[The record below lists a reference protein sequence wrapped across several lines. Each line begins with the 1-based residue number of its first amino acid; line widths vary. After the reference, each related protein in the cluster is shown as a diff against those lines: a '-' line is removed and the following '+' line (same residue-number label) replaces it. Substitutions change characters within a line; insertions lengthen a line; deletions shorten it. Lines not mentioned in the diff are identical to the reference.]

1 MLKSR
6 TILLFDD
13 QPQFSGTLRNALVSR
28 GTNIIDVESRD
39 KALEVLRARTVDLI
53 LLDTNMPGKAGLEI
67 CRAIRTGWDVPIIVV
82 SVCHS
87 DKDKVEALDGGADDF
102 LARPFSI
109 DELMARM
116 RAALR
121 RSGVATDNLP
131 KRALVRLPCGHYL
144 TEEQI
149 LSLGASITGSSRSKT
164 CCDAKP
170 GVGRPKKM
178 VTCRRC
184 GESGGTLEMRSH
196 KCSVENAGPMVA
208 YS

>member
-6 TILLFDD
+6 TILLVDD
-13 QPQFSGTLRNALVSR
+13 QPQFRGMLRHALVSR

-53 LLDTNMPGKAGLEI
+53 LLDTNIPGRAGLEI

-87 DKDKVEALDGGADDF
+87 DRDKVEVLDGGADDF
-102 LARPFSI
+102 LSRPFSI
-109 DELMARM
+109 EELMARM

-121 RSGVATDNLP
+121 RAGFATGNLP
-131 KRALVRLPCGHYL
+131 QRALVRLPCGHYL
-144 TEEQI
+144 TQEQI
-149 LSLGASITGSSRSKT
+149 LSLGATITGSRHAAN
-164 CCDAKP
+164 CCEAKP

-196 KCSVENAGPMVA
+196 KCTVDSAGPMVA
-208 YS
+208 